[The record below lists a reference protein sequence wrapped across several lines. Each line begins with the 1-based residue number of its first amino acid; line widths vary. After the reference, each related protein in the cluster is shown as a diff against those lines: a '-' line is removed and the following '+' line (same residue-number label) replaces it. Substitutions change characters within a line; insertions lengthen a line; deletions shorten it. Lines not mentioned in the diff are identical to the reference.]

1 MGGDGAVCKLLRK
14 AQSVE
19 RGGRRAAAAARR
31 RRASARTYDTYV
43 VAATSSLLV
52 LGIAILWAWGAVVAL
67 AGRSSVTLDAT
78 LGADE
83 AEGAIGI

>member
-1 MGGDGAVCKLLRK
+1 MGGDGAVTIRK
-14 AQSVE
+14 AQRRASSVE
-19 RGGRRAAAAARR
+19 R
-31 RRASARTYDTYV
+31 ASAPSRTYDTYV

-78 LGADE
+78 LGTDE

>member
-1 MGGDGAVCKLLRK
+1 MGGAVTKGA
-14 AQSVE
+14 E
-19 RGGRRAAAAARR
+19 RQAERRAIAIASERS
-31 RRASARTYDTYV
+31 SARTYDTYV

-78 LGADE
+78 LGTDE

>member
-1 MGGDGAVCKLLRK
+1 MLTSTKGA
-14 AQSVE
+14 E
-19 RGGRRAAAAARR
+19 RQAERRAIASERS
-31 RRASARTYDTYV
+31 SARTYDTYV

-78 LGADE
+78 LGTDE

>member
-1 MGGDGAVCKLLRK
+1 MGGAVTKGA
-14 AQSVE
+14 E
-19 RGGRRAAAAARR
+19 RQAERRAIASERS
-31 RRASARTYDTYV
+31 SARMYDTYV

-52 LGIAILWAWGAVVAL
+52 LGIAIAILWAWGAVVAL

-78 LGADE
+78 LGTDE

>member
-1 MGGDGAVCKLLRK
+1 MRWVAQLRK
-14 AQSVE
+14 AQSGRQSVE
-19 RGGRRAAAAARR
+19 
-31 RRASARTYDTYV
+31 RASARTYDTYV

-78 LGADE
+78 LGTDE